1 MKMDLISFEKIF
13 LVLFK
18 YFRNWLLNTGEKQYK
33 QADGDRLIEVKI
45 TVIKENE
52 IQVFDNRP
60 LNTGW
65 PLNTMLPNTGS
76 TAQVGTSRS
85 I

>member
-1 MKMDLISFEKIF
+1 MHKDSLENTTNFDFERWRWILFHLKKIF

-45 TVIKENE
+45 TVI
-52 IQVFDNRP
+52 
-60 LNTGW
+60 
-65 PLNTMLPNTGS
+65 
-76 TAQVGTSRS
+76 
-85 I
+85 